1 MRVAVTADL
10 HLRETNPERI
20 ENLEILVRELLSREI
35 RLLIIAGD
43 LFDTPDGS
51 YGRVDSLAQ
60 SFPEMRL
67 LLLPGNHDPDLRPQM
82 FASPNIQVFTE
93 PSVVRLGQRQFLFL
107 PFREGSTMGEA
118 IAGLKGSEELRG
130 RSWILVSH
138 GDFGA
143 PRKKDSG
150 QERGYFPLT
159 REDLG
164 RYQPA
169 KAILGHIHIPNSVGE
184 DIVYP
189 GSPYPITA
197 DEYGQRR
204 VLIVETASAA
214 VVELPLPHP
223 PLYLRAEVFVLP
235 DGRED
240 EQIRRQLESRLQSLP
255 PEQEGGPP
263 RGELVAQVVL
273 KGYASSRRKAQD
285 AVQAC
290 LSERGVRCGGVDL
303 QSLKVND
310 DESLGALADK
320 VREQV
325 SGLQLRYEEEEA
337 LKQRVLEQALRI
349 VYGA

>member
-1 MRVAVTADL
+1 
-10 HLRETNPERI
+10 
-20 ENLEILVRELLSREI
+20 
-35 RLLIIAGD
+35 
-43 LFDTPDGS
+43 
-51 YGRVDSLAQ
+51 
-60 SFPEMRL
+60 
-67 LLLPGNHDPDLRPQM
+67 
-82 FASPNIQVFTE
+82 
-93 PSVVRLGQRQFLFL
+93 
-107 PFREGSTMGEA
+107 MGEA
-118 IAGLKGSEELRG
+118 IAGLPGSENLRD

-143 PRKKDSG
+143 PRKRDSG

-159 REDLG
+159 REDLA

-169 KAILGHIHIPNSVGE
+169 KAILGHIHIPNRVEE

-204 VLIVETASAA
+204 VLIVETESAA
-214 VVELPLPHP
+214 LAELPLPHP
-223 PLYLRAEVFVLP
+223 PLYVRAEVFLVP

-240 EQIRRQLESRLQSLP
+240 EQIRGQLESLLP
-255 PEQEGGPP
+255 QESRP
-263 RGELVAQVVL
+263 RGEMVAQVAL
-273 KGYASSRRKAQD
+273 KGYASSRRRVQD
-285 AVQAC
+285 LVEAC
-290 LSERGVRCGGVDL
+290 LSERGIRCGSVDL

-310 DESLGALADK
+310 DVSLGALADK

-325 SGLQLRYEEEEA
+325 RGLQLRYEEEEA

>member
-1 MRVAVTADL
+1 MRIAVAADL

-20 ENLEILVRELLSREI
+20 ENLEVLVRELLSRQI

-43 LFDTPDGS
+43 LFDAPDGS

-60 SFPEMRL
+60 GFPEMRL
-67 LLLPGNHDPDLRPQM
+67 LLLPGNHDPDLRPEM

-93 PSVVRLGQRQFLFL
+93 PALVRLDGRPFLFL

-118 IAGLKGSEELRG
+118 IAGLKGSEGLRD

-143 PRKKDSG
+143 PRKRDSG

-159 REDLG
+159 REDLA

-169 KAILGHIHIPNSVGE
+169 KAILGHIHVPNSVKE

-189 GSPYPITA
+189 GSPYPITT

-204 VLIVETASAA
+204 VLIVETESAA
-214 VVELPLPHP
+214 VAELPLPHP
-223 PLYLRAEVFVLP
+223 PLYLRTEIFLVP
-235 DGRED
+235 DGREG
-240 EQIRRQLESRLQSLP
+240 EQIRGQLESLLQSLSP
-255 PEQEGGPP
+255 AQEGD
-263 RGELVAQVVL
+263 RSCGEVVAQVIL
-273 KGYASSRRKAQD
+273 KGYASSRRRVQD
-285 AVQAC
+285 LVEAC
-290 LSERGVRCGGVDL
+290 LSEKGIRCGSVDL

-325 SGLQLRYEEEEA
+325 HGLELRYEEDQA